1 MFTENQ
7 QQAITTDNSDIC
19 VAAGAGSG
27 KTGVLVERFVRLIL
41 DSKKGALPPG
51 QCTRVDQ
58 ILVITFTEKATREMK
73 TRIVDTLN
81 RLEMAEERRQ
91 VETAYI
97 STIHGF
103 CSRLLQENPF
113 EAGVD
118 PQFSV
123 LDEIQSRRLLRQ
135 SIEQSIADAYE
146 NHRTEII
153 ELVAAAQN
161 TRVYGESA
169 SNPLASIGA
178 SIESALGKLRGAGLS
193 LTDIQHH
200 HQRGAEATA
209 AHSREPVWSFLNPL
223 LGEIGAAVEG
233 MQAFRLGVLGTT
245 KIACDALEEQWQNI
259 RQEIHSGRRDNLPVA
274 TAALEAI
281 HKTVSRNRPRHNDV
295 SQEISLIQLFQRVK
309 IACDTAK
316 DLFGIVAEREEV
328 AGAQGHRMWGLIAAV
343 WERYEAAK
351 REHGALDSDDLQAE
365 GVRLL
370 ETAPSVRHRYQRHF
384 RHLMVDEFQ
393 DTNAL
398 QMRLIDLLHNHNE
411 LNQKGHNEGFEA
423 GLESGD
429 KAPNSSSNL
438 LFVVGD
444 VQQSIYGFRNADATL
459 FHELERQFR
468 EEKRGEHVQLAA
480 NFRSRPEIL
489 QTVATVF
496 RQVWREETTP
506 FVPLTC
512 GAEFDSKSTPSLEIL
527 ITQDLKHWDYR
538 AIEPRALA
546 ARIKQLVTEQELT
559 ITSCRDKNRGEP
571 IRFRDI
577 AILMKQFTDVQK
589 YEEAFAREG
598 VPCFVVGGGR
608 GYFARHEIRD
618 LLNVLT
624 VLETPLD
631 DVALAAALRSP
642 IVGATVETL
651 YRLTLQAEH
660 NAQKAADKITDKT
673 SEKTNSSRSEGS
685 ANGGK
690 AEGGK
695 ASEQTKPPGRTR
707 REPLYTA
714 IPALLKSGLLPPE
727 EARKLTQFL
736 EIMDDLRA
744 KEDRLPVGHL
754 LERLIAHTHYD
765 ARLLC
770 RPGGRRRLA
779 NVRKLLQMA
788 NAEPIL
794 GVHEFIRRLRDLEK
808 LSDREGDAPTE
819 EEAADVVRILTIH
832 GAKGLEFPV
841 VFVADLSRR
850 LLHSESGL
858 FVCDAQR
865 LALGTRLGGEPNVV
879 YKAIERMSHDKDRKE
894 AARLLYVAMTRARE
908 HIVLCGNVGRS
919 RDFNWADNLF
929 GILGVLDAPPEPEI
943 RTLTGGIVAQVT
955 ALTHYLSRPEHKKMA
970 EELSSAM
977 TGDCADAL
985 AAAILSEAPLDQFV

>member
-1 MFTENQ
+1 MYTQNQ

-27 KTGVLVERFVRLIL
+27 KTGVLVERFVRLIV
-41 DSKKGALPPG
+41 DSKKGLLPPAH
-51 QCTRVDQ
+51 CARVDQ

-73 TRIVDTLN
+73 TRIVDALN

-123 LDEIQSRRLLRQ
+123 LDETQSKRLLRQ
-135 SIEQSIADAYE
+135 TIELSIADAYE
-146 NHRTEII
+146 NHTTEII

-169 SNPLASIGA
+169 SNPLASLSA
-178 SIESALGKLRGAGLS
+178 SVESALDKLRGAGLS
-193 LTDIQHH
+193 LSDIQNHH
-200 HQRGAEATA
+200 RCGAEATA

-223 LGEIGAAVEG
+223 IGEIGAAVEG
-233 MQAFRLGVLGTT
+233 MKALRQGVLGTT
-245 KIACDALEEQWQNI
+245 KIACDALEEQWQTI
-259 RQEIHSGRRDNLPVA
+259 RQDIHTGKQENLPA
-274 TAALEAI
+274 GAAALEAI

-295 SQEISLIQLFQRVK
+295 SQEISLIQLFQRIK

-316 DLFGIVAEREEV
+316 DLFGIVAEREEA

-351 REHGALDSDDLQAE
+351 RERGALDSDDLQAE

-370 ETAPSVRHRYQRHF
+370 ETSPSVRRRYQRHF
-384 RHLMVDEFQ
+384 RHIMVDEFQ

-398 QMRLIDLLHNHNE
+398 QMRLIDLLHNY
-411 LNQKGHNEGFEA
+411 KGQNGQHEGSEA
-423 GLESGD
+423 GENVST
-429 KAPNSSSNL
+429 ANNL

-459 FHELERQFR
+459 FNELERQFR
-468 EEKRGEHVQLAA
+468 EEGRGSHVQLAA

-512 GAEFDSKSTPSLEIL
+512 GAEFDAKSAPSLEIL

-546 ARIKQLVTEQELT
+546 ARIKQMVMGQELT
-559 ITSCRDKNRGEP
+559 ITSRRDKNCGKP
-571 IRFRDI
+571 IRYRDI

-618 LLNVLT
+618 LLNVLI

-660 NAQKAADKITDKT
+660 NAERANEEKVNASLAEGGAADE
-673 SEKTNSSRSEGS
+673 EKTNGNSKSI
-685 ANGGK
+685 
-690 AEGGK
+690 
-695 ASEQTKPPGRTR
+695 GRTR

-714 IPALLKSGLLPPE
+714 IPALLKSSALPDDE
-727 EARKLTQFL
+727 SRKLTEFF

-858 FVCDAQR
+858 FACDAQR

-879 YKAIERMSHDKDRKE
+879 YKAIERMNQDKDRKE

-908 HIVLCGNVGRS
+908 HLVLCGNVGRS

-929 GILGVLDAPPEPEI
+929 GILGVLDAPSEPET

-955 ALTHYLSRPEHKKMA
+955 GLSHYLSRPEHKQTG
-970 EELSSAM
+970 EEGSSAVS
-977 TGDCADAL
+977 GDCADAL
-985 AAAILSEAPLDQFV
+985 AAAILADVPLDQLV